1 MIGQT
6 ISHYRIVE
14 RLGGGGMGVV
24 YKAQDTRLDRFV
36 ALKFLPEDVAQD
48 RQALERFRREAKAA
62 SALNHPNICTIHDI
76 GEENGKAFI
85 AMEFLDGVTLKHRI
99 AGKPLEIEILLG
111 LAIEIADA
119 LDAAHAKGIVH
130 RDIKPANILI
140 TDRGHAKILD
150 FGLAKVAATG
160 SSPSQIASSHT
171 MTAVDE
177 PHLTS
182 PGSTLG
188 TVAYMS
194 PEQVR
199 AKELDARTDL
209 FSFGA
214 VLYEMAT
221 GTLPFRGES
230 SGVIFKAILD
240 AAPTPAVRL
249 NPDVPPKL
257 EDIIN
262 RALEKD
268 RELRYQHAS
277 EMRSELMRLKRDSG
291 SGLSAAHAAFQDSAA
306 TGSAASG
313 VASRSAIAVP
323 PAVAPAVPPP
333 VRAGRKLW
341 IGGAALVLLAGVG
354 LGLFTLREKG
364 AHTTVESLAVLPFA
378 ESVGEAKDEYLAD
391 GITEGVINN
400 LSQVPGLRVMARSTV
415 FRFKGKDSDPQQAGA
430 TLKVDAVVSG
440 HITERGDTMTVQAEL
455 VKVADGTQIW
465 GKQFTRKTDEVASL
479 PSDIAQ
485 NIASKLRQQLTG
497 EEKQRIAETGTQN
510 QQAYQAYLKGR
521 FHLAQRTPSG
531 LSQAIEDLRQAVAL
545 DPSYAQAHALL
556 SLAYDIAPGYL
567 SPEEVAKLPDSVSE
581 AEKALKLDPGLSEA
595 HLAMATGSASRFRW
609 EEAEREYKLAIE
621 TNPNDANAHYFYAHL
636 CLVPQKRF
644 DEAMVEYRKA
654 LSLDPLSGI
663 INTNYGAG
671 LMIAGRLEES
681 REQLRKTMEL
691 DPTFQVALFRAS
703 ELAAYMGDFGTARE
717 LIVRAHPEAAKI
729 DFGGGKQDFYQG
741 RLKLNGELKGR
752 SNLQSAITNAM
763 LGRKDDALRDLNGLL
778 DHDAGDL
785 VTWVR
790 RPEFE
795 LLHSDPRYE
804 ELLRKMKLAQ

>member
-6 ISHYRIVE
+6 ISHYRIIE

-36 ALKFLPEDVAQD
+36 ALKFLPEDVAHD

-99 AGKPLEIEILLG
+99 AGKPVETEILLG

-119 LDAAHAKGIVH
+119 LDAAHTKGIVH
-130 RDIKPANILI
+130 RDIKPANIFV
-140 TDRGHAKILD
+140 TDCGHAKVLD
-150 FGLAKVAATG
+150 FGLAKVAPMG
-160 SSPSQIASSHT
+160 SSLSQIASSNT

-240 AAPTPAVRL
+240 AAPTPAARL

-291 SGLSAAHAAFQDSAA
+291 SGLSAAHAAFQESATVPA
-306 TGSAASG
+306 GASG
-313 VASRSAIAVP
+313 VASRSSTAVP
-323 PAVAPAVPPP
+323 AARSAQQ
-333 VRAGRKLW
+333 KLW
-341 IGGAALVLLAGVG
+341 IGVATLVVLACAAF
-354 LGLFTLREKG
+354 GLFTLRERS

-378 ESVGEAKDEYLAD
+378 ESVGEGKDEYLAD

-430 TLKVDAVVSG
+430 TLKVDAVVTG
-440 HITERGDTMTVQAEL
+440 HITERGDTLTVQAEL
-455 VKVADGTQIW
+455 VRVADGTQIW
-465 GKQFTRKTDEVASL
+465 GKQFTRKMEDVASL
-479 PSDIAQ
+479 QGEIAQ

-497 EEKQRIAETGTQN
+497 EERQRIAETGTQS
-510 QQAYQAYLKGR
+510 QEAYQLYLKGR

-531 LSQAIEDLRQAVAL
+531 LRQAIEDLQQAVAL
-545 DPSYAQAHALL
+545 DPSYAQAHASL

-581 AEKALKLDPGLSEA
+581 SEKALKLDPGLSEA
-595 HLAMATGSASRFRW
+595 HLAMAMGSAHKFQW
-609 EEAEREYKLAIE
+609 EEAEREFKRAIE
-621 TNPNDANAHYFYAHL
+621 TNPNDANAHYFYAHV

-644 DEAMVEYRKA
+644 DEAIVEYRKA

-663 INTNYGAG
+663 INTNYGSG

-691 DPTFQVALFRAS
+691 DPTFHVALFRAS

-729 DFGGGKQDFYQG
+729 DFGEGKQDFYQG
-741 RLKLNGELKGR
+741 RLKLNEELKGG

-763 LGRKDDALRDLNGLL
+763 LGRKEDALRDLYILL

-795 LLHSDPRYE
+795 LLHPDPRYQ